1 MKKLMKYLVGDV
13 EEKRAWRRTMK
24 RVATLPEDYRF
35 VYEKN
40 CRVYLELCRRN
51 RHGYAQNAV

>member
-1 MKKLMKYLVGDV
+1 MFEWIKKIR
-13 EEKRAWRRTMK
+13 ESKREYSKNMAR
-24 RVATLPEDYRF
+24 AAALPEDYRF